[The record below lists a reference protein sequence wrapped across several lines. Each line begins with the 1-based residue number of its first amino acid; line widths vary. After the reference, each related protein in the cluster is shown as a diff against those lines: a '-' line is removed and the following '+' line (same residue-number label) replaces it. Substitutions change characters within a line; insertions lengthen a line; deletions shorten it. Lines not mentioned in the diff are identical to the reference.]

1 MAKNLLNELIYVDFK
16 EVSSIQLKQGD
27 TSPILIKLIN
37 NAGVKSYK
45 SLKEYAAESSSQRA
59 TVYLSTSKNTVV
71 FKQSFEVKNGAVAL
85 TINQVLPVGT
95 YFLEILYDGKVYP
108 SANSLSVRINPS
120 ADIAQEDI
128 ISLETIEA
136 IESNI
141 LSKVLPQ
148 VQEQID
154 ALLSNQVQKY
164 LAENGHT
171 LRVER
176 GETGARGLTGERG
189 ADGTSVT
196 ITKTETLSN
205 GDKKITFS
213 TGETIT
219 IPKGNKGEDGTSLTI
234 NNVDNDSDPSN
245 VKITFSDNTV
255 ISIPKGINGERGERG
270 LKGENGRD
278 GSIVTI
284 DEDTGFWKID
294 DELTEVKARVEALS
308 DVPMDNVAGLKEKL
322 SLIEQSTEQQIARL
336 RQQELAEINR
346 KIEGVAPQVAQ
357 QNQQYVDRKIE
368 ELIDSAP
375 ENLNTLNEIAQ
386 KLQEDSAL
394 SASLVK
400 QISSKAATQE
410 VQEGLQSKANK
421 QHTHSI
427 SDITGLTEQ
436 LNQKVESA
444 STESL
449 ESYKTEADSK
459 FALKNHNHNDVYA
472 PLSHNHS
479 VEQVT
484 GLEERLEQVARGVNG
499 KDGKSI
505 TITSSITKP
514 DGDIEVTF
522 SDNTKITIPKGV
534 KGDRGER
541 GIQGVAGNDG
551 KSIGIKNVEE
561 ATVTTGGWGWFG
573 GGTTT
578 KVMRITFTDGK
589 TADIPHGL
597 QGERGEKGEPF
608 KFEDFT
614 SEQLK
619 QLSPIADTGWLPVS
633 LQNGFFNEN
642 ESTSKLSYRIIRDES
657 IGIINI
663 SGRIK
668 TPNTLTR
675 GLKYIGSIPIQND
688 KVTAL
693 TAYASNYSGVSQ
705 TPTFSMF
712 YENKTLTINTV
723 TEIPANTVFDING
736 TTIVN
741 LT

>member
-37 NAGVKSYK
+37 NAGVKSHK

-71 FKQSFEVKNGAVAL
+71 FKQSFEVKNGAIAL

-128 ISLETIEA
+128 ISLETVEA

-164 LAENGHT
+164 LAENGHK
-171 LRVER
+171 LRGER
-176 GETGARGLTGERG
+176 GEAGIRGLTGERG

-196 ITKTETLSN
+196 ISNTETLGN

-219 IPKGNKGEDGTSLTI
+219 IPKGNKGEDGISLTI
-234 NNVDNDSDPSN
+234 NNIDNDSDPSN

-278 GSIVTI
+278 GSVVTI

-322 SLIEQSTEQQIARL
+322 SLIEQSTEQQITRL

-346 KIEGVAPQVAQ
+346 KIEGVAPQVTQ

-400 QISSKAATQE
+400 QISSKAATTE
-410 VQEGLQSKANK
+410 LEEGLQSKANK

-427 SDITGLTEQ
+427 SDITGLSEQ
-436 LNQKVESA
+436 LSQKVESA

-449 ESYKTEADSK
+449 ENYKAEADEK
-459 FALKNHNHNDVYA
+459 FALKNHNHNGVYA
-472 PLSHNHS
+472 PLSHNHE
-479 VEQVT
+479 VQHIT
-484 GLEERLEQVARGVNG
+484 GLEERLQQVTNGLDG

-505 TITSSITKP
+505 TITNTVTNS
-514 DGDIEVTF
+514 DGNVVITF
-522 SDNTKITIPKGV
+522 SDNTRVTIPKGA
-534 KGDRGER
+534 KGDAGATGATGER
-541 GIQGVAGNDG
+541 GLQGAAGRDG
-551 KSIGIKNVEE
+551 KNVEISNIE
-561 ATVTTGGWGWFG
+561 ETSITTGGWGWLG

-578 KVMRITFTDGK
+578 KVTRVTFSDGK
-589 TADIPHGL
+589 TADIPHGA
-597 QGERGEKGEPF
+597 KG
-608 KFEDFT
+608 
-614 SEQLK
+614 
-619 QLSPIADTGWLPVS
+619 DTGDRGA
-633 LQNGFFNEN
+633 NGKDG
-642 ESTSKLSYRIIRDES
+642 TSIS
-657 IGIINI
+657 I
-663 SGRIK
+663 K
-668 TPNTLTR
+668 
-675 GLKYIGSIPIQND
+675 SI
-688 KVTAL
+688 
-693 TAYASNYSGVSQ
+693 
-705 TPTFSMF
+705 TPTATGNRITFSD
-712 YENKTLTINTV
+712 NKSIDV
-723 TEIPANTVFDING
+723 KNG
-736 TTIVN
+736 TDGRDGRSFTVWTGSQAGYDRLSTKDDNTIY
-741 LT
+741 LIKG

>member
-171 LRVER
+171 LR
-176 GETGARGLTGERG
+176 
-189 ADGTSVT
+189 
-196 ITKTETLSN
+196 
-205 GDKKITFS
+205 
-213 TGETIT
+213 
-219 IPKGNKGEDGTSLTI
+219 
-234 NNVDNDSDPSN
+234 
-245 VKITFSDNTV
+245 
-255 ISIPKGINGERGERG
+255 GERGERG

-346 KIEGVAPQVAQ
+346 KIEGVAPQVTQ

-421 QHTHSI
+421 QHTHNI

-449 ESYKTEADSK
+449 ESYKTEADEK

-642 ESTSKLSYRIIRDES
+642 ESTSKLSYRIIRNES

-675 GLKYIGSIPIQND
+675 GLKYIASIPIKND

>member
-171 LRVER
+171 LRGER
-176 GETGARGLTGERG
+176 GET
-189 ADGTSVT
+189 
-196 ITKTETLSN
+196 
-205 GDKKITFS
+205 
-213 TGETIT
+213 
-219 IPKGNKGEDGTSLTI
+219 
-234 NNVDNDSDPSN
+234 
-245 VKITFSDNTV
+245 
-255 ISIPKGINGERGERG
+255 G

-346 KIEGVAPQVAQ
+346 KIEGVAPQVTQ

-421 QHTHSI
+421 QHTHNI

-449 ESYKTEADSK
+449 ESYKTEADEK

-675 GLKYIGSIPIQND
+675 GLKYIASIPIKND

>member
-108 SANSLSVRINPS
+108 SANSLSMRINPS

-171 LRVER
+171 LRGER
-176 GETGARGLTGERG
+176 GETGARG

-255 ISIPKGINGERGERG
+255 IS
-270 LKGENGRD
+270 
-278 GSIVTI
+278 
-284 DEDTGFWKID
+284 
-294 DELTEVKARVEALS
+294 
-308 DVPMDNVAGLKEKL
+308 
-322 SLIEQSTEQQIARL
+322 
-336 RQQELAEINR
+336 
-346 KIEGVAPQVAQ
+346 
-357 QNQQYVDRKIE
+357 
-368 ELIDSAP
+368 
-375 ENLNTLNEIAQ
+375 
-386 KLQEDSAL
+386 
-394 SASLVK
+394 
-400 QISSKAATQE
+400 
-410 VQEGLQSKANK
+410 
-421 QHTHSI
+421 
-427 SDITGLTEQ
+427 
-436 LNQKVESA
+436 
-444 STESL
+444 
-449 ESYKTEADSK
+449 
-459 FALKNHNHNDVYA
+459 
-472 PLSHNHS
+472 
-479 VEQVT
+479 
-484 GLEERLEQVARGVNG
+484 
-499 KDGKSI
+499 
-505 TITSSITKP
+505 
-514 DGDIEVTF
+514 
-522 SDNTKITIPKGV
+522 
-534 KGDRGER
+534 
-541 GIQGVAGNDG
+541 
-551 KSIGIKNVEE
+551 
-561 ATVTTGGWGWFG
+561 
-573 GGTTT
+573 
-578 KVMRITFTDGK
+578 
-589 TADIPHGL
+589 IPHGL

>member
-141 LSKVLPQ
+141 VSKVLPQ

-171 LRVER
+171 LR
-176 GETGARGLTGERG
+176 
-189 ADGTSVT
+189 
-196 ITKTETLSN
+196 
-205 GDKKITFS
+205 
-213 TGETIT
+213 
-219 IPKGNKGEDGTSLTI
+219 
-234 NNVDNDSDPSN
+234 
-245 VKITFSDNTV
+245 
-255 ISIPKGINGERGERG
+255 
-270 LKGENGRD
+270 
-278 GSIVTI
+278 
-284 DEDTGFWKID
+284 
-294 DELTEVKARVEALS
+294 
-308 DVPMDNVAGLKEKL
+308 
-322 SLIEQSTEQQIARL
+322 
-336 RQQELAEINR
+336 
-346 KIEGVAPQVAQ
+346 
-357 QNQQYVDRKIE
+357 
-368 ELIDSAP
+368 
-375 ENLNTLNEIAQ
+375 
-386 KLQEDSAL
+386 
-394 SASLVK
+394 
-400 QISSKAATQE
+400 
-410 VQEGLQSKANK
+410 
-421 QHTHSI
+421 
-427 SDITGLTEQ
+427 
-436 LNQKVESA
+436 
-444 STESL
+444 
-449 ESYKTEADSK
+449 
-459 FALKNHNHNDVYA
+459 
-472 PLSHNHS
+472 
-479 VEQVT
+479 
-484 GLEERLEQVARGVNG
+484 
-499 KDGKSI
+499 
-505 TITSSITKP
+505 
-514 DGDIEVTF
+514 
-522 SDNTKITIPKGV
+522 
-534 KGDRGER
+534 
-541 GIQGVAGNDG
+541 
-551 KSIGIKNVEE
+551 
-561 ATVTTGGWGWFG
+561 
-573 GGTTT
+573 
-578 KVMRITFTDGK
+578 
-589 TADIPHGL
+589 
-597 QGERGEKGEPF
+597 GERGEKGEPF

-675 GLKYIGSIPIQND
+675 GLKYIASIPIKND

>member
-171 LRVER
+171 LR
-176 GETGARGLTGERG
+176 
-189 ADGTSVT
+189 
-196 ITKTETLSN
+196 
-205 GDKKITFS
+205 
-213 TGETIT
+213 
-219 IPKGNKGEDGTSLTI
+219 
-234 NNVDNDSDPSN
+234 
-245 VKITFSDNTV
+245 
-255 ISIPKGINGERGERG
+255 
-270 LKGENGRD
+270 
-278 GSIVTI
+278 
-284 DEDTGFWKID
+284 
-294 DELTEVKARVEALS
+294 
-308 DVPMDNVAGLKEKL
+308 
-322 SLIEQSTEQQIARL
+322 
-336 RQQELAEINR
+336 
-346 KIEGVAPQVAQ
+346 
-357 QNQQYVDRKIE
+357 
-368 ELIDSAP
+368 
-375 ENLNTLNEIAQ
+375 
-386 KLQEDSAL
+386 
-394 SASLVK
+394 
-400 QISSKAATQE
+400 
-410 VQEGLQSKANK
+410 
-421 QHTHSI
+421 
-427 SDITGLTEQ
+427 
-436 LNQKVESA
+436 
-444 STESL
+444 
-449 ESYKTEADSK
+449 
-459 FALKNHNHNDVYA
+459 
-472 PLSHNHS
+472 
-479 VEQVT
+479 
-484 GLEERLEQVARGVNG
+484 
-499 KDGKSI
+499 
-505 TITSSITKP
+505 
-514 DGDIEVTF
+514 
-522 SDNTKITIPKGV
+522 
-534 KGDRGER
+534 
-541 GIQGVAGNDG
+541 
-551 KSIGIKNVEE
+551 
-561 ATVTTGGWGWFG
+561 
-573 GGTTT
+573 
-578 KVMRITFTDGK
+578 
-589 TADIPHGL
+589 
-597 QGERGEKGEPF
+597 GERGEKGEPF

-675 GLKYIGSIPIQND
+675 GLKYIASIPIKND

>member
-171 LRVER
+171 LRGER
-176 GETGARGLTGERG
+176 GETGARGLT
-189 ADGTSVT
+189 
-196 ITKTETLSN
+196 
-205 GDKKITFS
+205 
-213 TGETIT
+213 
-219 IPKGNKGEDGTSLTI
+219 
-234 NNVDNDSDPSN
+234 
-245 VKITFSDNTV
+245 
-255 ISIPKGINGERGERG
+255 
-270 LKGENGRD
+270 
-278 GSIVTI
+278 
-284 DEDTGFWKID
+284 
-294 DELTEVKARVEALS
+294 
-308 DVPMDNVAGLKEKL
+308 
-322 SLIEQSTEQQIARL
+322 
-336 RQQELAEINR
+336 
-346 KIEGVAPQVAQ
+346 
-357 QNQQYVDRKIE
+357 
-368 ELIDSAP
+368 
-375 ENLNTLNEIAQ
+375 
-386 KLQEDSAL
+386 
-394 SASLVK
+394 
-400 QISSKAATQE
+400 
-410 VQEGLQSKANK
+410 
-421 QHTHSI
+421 
-427 SDITGLTEQ
+427 
-436 LNQKVESA
+436 
-444 STESL
+444 
-449 ESYKTEADSK
+449 
-459 FALKNHNHNDVYA
+459 
-472 PLSHNHS
+472 
-479 VEQVT
+479 
-484 GLEERLEQVARGVNG
+484 
-499 KDGKSI
+499 
-505 TITSSITKP
+505 
-514 DGDIEVTF
+514 
-522 SDNTKITIPKGV
+522 
-534 KGDRGER
+534 
-541 GIQGVAGNDG
+541 
-551 KSIGIKNVEE
+551 
-561 ATVTTGGWGWFG
+561 
-573 GGTTT
+573 
-578 KVMRITFTDGK
+578 
-589 TADIPHGL
+589 
-597 QGERGEKGEPF
+597 GERGEKGEPF

-675 GLKYIGSIPIQND
+675 GLKYIASIPIKND

>member
-95 YFLEILYDGKVYP
+95 YFLEVLYDGKVYP

-171 LRVER
+171 LR
-176 GETGARGLTGERG
+176 
-189 ADGTSVT
+189 
-196 ITKTETLSN
+196 
-205 GDKKITFS
+205 
-213 TGETIT
+213 
-219 IPKGNKGEDGTSLTI
+219 
-234 NNVDNDSDPSN
+234 
-245 VKITFSDNTV
+245 
-255 ISIPKGINGERGERG
+255 GERGERG

-346 KIEGVAPQVAQ
+346 KIEGVAPQVTQ

-421 QHTHSI
+421 QHTHNI

-449 ESYKTEADSK
+449 ESYKTEADEK

-675 GLKYIGSIPIQND
+675 GLKYIASIPIKND

>member
-45 SLKEYAAESSSQRA
+45 SLKEYVAESSSQRA

-171 LRVER
+171 LRGER
-176 GETGARGLTGERG
+176 GET
-189 ADGTSVT
+189 
-196 ITKTETLSN
+196 
-205 GDKKITFS
+205 
-213 TGETIT
+213 
-219 IPKGNKGEDGTSLTI
+219 
-234 NNVDNDSDPSN
+234 
-245 VKITFSDNTV
+245 
-255 ISIPKGINGERGERG
+255 G

-346 KIEGVAPQVAQ
+346 KIEGVAPQVTQ

-421 QHTHSI
+421 QHTHNI

-449 ESYKTEADSK
+449 ESYKTEADEK

-675 GLKYIGSIPIQND
+675 GLKYIASIPIKND

>member
-108 SANSLSVRINPS
+108 SVNSLSVRINPS

-171 LRVER
+171 LRGER

-255 ISIPKGINGERGERG
+255 ISIPKGINGE
-270 LKGENGRD
+270 
-278 GSIVTI
+278 
-284 DEDTGFWKID
+284 
-294 DELTEVKARVEALS
+294 
-308 DVPMDNVAGLKEKL
+308 
-322 SLIEQSTEQQIARL
+322 
-336 RQQELAEINR
+336 
-346 KIEGVAPQVAQ
+346 
-357 QNQQYVDRKIE
+357 
-368 ELIDSAP
+368 
-375 ENLNTLNEIAQ
+375 
-386 KLQEDSAL
+386 
-394 SASLVK
+394 
-400 QISSKAATQE
+400 
-410 VQEGLQSKANK
+410 
-421 QHTHSI
+421 
-427 SDITGLTEQ
+427 
-436 LNQKVESA
+436 
-444 STESL
+444 
-449 ESYKTEADSK
+449 
-459 FALKNHNHNDVYA
+459 
-472 PLSHNHS
+472 
-479 VEQVT
+479 
-484 GLEERLEQVARGVNG
+484 
-499 KDGKSI
+499 
-505 TITSSITKP
+505 
-514 DGDIEVTF
+514 
-522 SDNTKITIPKGV
+522 
-534 KGDRGER
+534 RGER

-675 GLKYIGSIPIQND
+675 GLKYIASIPIKND

>member
-171 LRVER
+171 LR
-176 GETGARGLTGERG
+176 
-189 ADGTSVT
+189 
-196 ITKTETLSN
+196 
-205 GDKKITFS
+205 
-213 TGETIT
+213 
-219 IPKGNKGEDGTSLTI
+219 
-234 NNVDNDSDPSN
+234 
-245 VKITFSDNTV
+245 
-255 ISIPKGINGERGERG
+255 GERGERG

-346 KIEGVAPQVAQ
+346 KIEGVAPQVTQ

-421 QHTHSI
+421 QHTHNI

-449 ESYKTEADSK
+449 ESYKTEADEK

-619 QLSPIADTGWLPVS
+619 QLSPIADTGWLPVN

-675 GLKYIGSIPIQND
+675 GLKYIASIPIKND

>member
-1 MAKNLLNELIYVDFK
+1 M
-16 EVSSIQLKQGD
+16 
-27 TSPILIKLIN
+27 
-37 NAGVKSYK
+37 
-45 SLKEYAAESSSQRA
+45 
-59 TVYLSTSKNTVV
+59 
-71 FKQSFEVKNGAVAL
+71 
-85 TINQVLPVGT
+85 
-95 YFLEILYDGKVYP
+95 
-108 SANSLSVRINPS
+108 
-120 ADIAQEDI
+120 
-128 ISLETIEA
+128 
-136 IESNI
+136 
-141 LSKVLPQ
+141 
-148 VQEQID
+148 
-154 ALLSNQVQKY
+154 
-164 LAENGHT
+164 
-171 LRVER
+171 
-176 GETGARGLTGERG
+176 
-189 ADGTSVT
+189 
-196 ITKTETLSN
+196 
-205 GDKKITFS
+205 
-213 TGETIT
+213 
-219 IPKGNKGEDGTSLTI
+219 
-234 NNVDNDSDPSN
+234 
-245 VKITFSDNTV
+245 
-255 ISIPKGINGERGERG
+255 
-270 LKGENGRD
+270 
-278 GSIVTI
+278 
-284 DEDTGFWKID
+284 
-294 DELTEVKARVEALS
+294 
-308 DVPMDNVAGLKEKL
+308 
-322 SLIEQSTEQQIARL
+322 ARL

-346 KIEGVAPQVAQ
+346 KIEGVAPQVTQ

-421 QHTHSI
+421 QHTHNI

-449 ESYKTEADSK
+449 ESYKTEADEK

-675 GLKYIGSIPIQND
+675 GLKYIASIPIKND

>member
-45 SLKEYAAESSSQRA
+45 SLKEYATESSSQRA

-171 LRVER
+171 LRGER

-196 ITKTETLSN
+196 ITRTETLSN

-255 ISIPKGINGERGERG
+255 ISIPKGINGERGE
-270 LKGENGRD
+270 
-278 GSIVTI
+278 
-284 DEDTGFWKID
+284 
-294 DELTEVKARVEALS
+294 
-308 DVPMDNVAGLKEKL
+308 
-322 SLIEQSTEQQIARL
+322 
-336 RQQELAEINR
+336 
-346 KIEGVAPQVAQ
+346 
-357 QNQQYVDRKIE
+357 
-368 ELIDSAP
+368 
-375 ENLNTLNEIAQ
+375 
-386 KLQEDSAL
+386 
-394 SASLVK
+394 
-400 QISSKAATQE
+400 
-410 VQEGLQSKANK
+410 
-421 QHTHSI
+421 
-427 SDITGLTEQ
+427 
-436 LNQKVESA
+436 
-444 STESL
+444 
-449 ESYKTEADSK
+449 
-459 FALKNHNHNDVYA
+459 
-472 PLSHNHS
+472 
-479 VEQVT
+479 
-484 GLEERLEQVARGVNG
+484 
-499 KDGKSI
+499 
-505 TITSSITKP
+505 
-514 DGDIEVTF
+514 
-522 SDNTKITIPKGV
+522 
-534 KGDRGER
+534 
-541 GIQGVAGNDG
+541 
-551 KSIGIKNVEE
+551 
-561 ATVTTGGWGWFG
+561 
-573 GGTTT
+573 
-578 KVMRITFTDGK
+578 
-589 TADIPHGL
+589 
-597 QGERGEKGEPF
+597 KGEPF

-642 ESTSKLSYRIIRDES
+642 ESTSKLSYRIIRDEN

-675 GLKYIGSIPIQND
+675 GLKYIGSIPIKND

>member
-171 LRVER
+171 LRGER

-189 ADGTSVT
+189 A
-196 ITKTETLSN
+196 
-205 GDKKITFS
+205 
-213 TGETIT
+213 
-219 IPKGNKGEDGTSLTI
+219 
-234 NNVDNDSDPSN
+234 
-245 VKITFSDNTV
+245 
-255 ISIPKGINGERGERG
+255 
-270 LKGENGRD
+270 D

-346 KIEGVAPQVAQ
+346 KIEGVAPQVTQ

-421 QHTHSI
+421 QHTHNI

-449 ESYKTEADSK
+449 ESYKTEADEK

-675 GLKYIGSIPIQND
+675 GLKYIASIPIKND